1 MIRTLCLAL
10 ILAVIAPGL
19 TDAVVDNKALE
30 AKAQAEAVDAHA
42 RDDEVSSRV
51 LEYSIKRFKFVTN

>member
-19 TDAVVDNKALE
+19 TDAEVDNKALE
-30 AKAQAEAVDAHA
+30 AKAQAEAVDA
-42 RDDEVSSRV
+42 REDDVSSTV
-51 LEYSIKRFKFVTN
+51 VEYSIKRFKFVTN